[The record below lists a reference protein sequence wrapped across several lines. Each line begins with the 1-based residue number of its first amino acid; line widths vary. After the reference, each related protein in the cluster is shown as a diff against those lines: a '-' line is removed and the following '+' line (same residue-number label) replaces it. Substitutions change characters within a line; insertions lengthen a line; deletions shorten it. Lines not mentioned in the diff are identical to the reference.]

1 MKKTKKLTA
10 AITAAAMLIG
20 GNIGVLPWGNND
32 VALPSAIAVNEDIS
46 SFGDSYTNSIANSYA
61 LNYDREL
68 AAVDVAE
75 GTTTTTKPT
84 TTTTTTSTT
93 ANPDETGVY
102 GDVNGTVSVTMADYL
117 GILYYIAGMSDI
129 ACSPVYADLN
139 CDGIVNVVDASIL
152 SLFISQQIPSIPIDT
167 IEIIDP
173 SWDSKKDIYIGPSS
187 HRISANPGDEVTINF
202 SISDYKFR
210 ERYDLQG
217 DILIDEN
224 FSLSSLSSLSRSS
237 GGCSKDAKKFAY
249 FWTVFDEMD
258 IDENEPNLIS
268 LTVKI
273 PENTPAGS
281 YSVGIENLEVYNMYG
296 QPANV
301 TIENAVIDVID
312 NVTTTMTTT
321 TSTTTTETT
330 TTTTTTSTTTTTTS
344 TTTTPTTT
352 KPVTTT
358 TESTCIPG
366 DVDGDG
372 RLNMTDVRY
381 ITEYYSSA
389 AVDRESLLTEEQKKA
404 ADANCDGLINSYDA
418 YIVTKVYIAFQI
430 GVDITDVSEYIAEN
444 FTYKCPTSEDC
455 GYTFDEIIESPV
467 KPSLEIND
475 IKYEIDKTYENEN
488 VVEVSIYADDFDDN
502 VATLDFHVDYGY
514 DLKPY
519 YTSTGFGEEL
529 KVETVGVAAEC
540 LSIVEDT
547 GESIYIS
554 LINHHN
560 YYLDGEI
567 IKLYFIIP
575 SDAEQGDLYIVEIKY
590 EQGDMLVCSE
600 DSKAHAYLFKFGLF
614 DGGEIYIEDNYGT
627 TITTTTTTS
636 TTSTTTTSTTTTPTT
651 TTTTSTTTTTTTTT
665 TETTTSTTATSTTTP
680 PTTTTVTTTTLPET
694 GYSVIYNYIILAA
707 AAMVIFGIY
716 TILKNREEA

>member
-32 VALPSAIAVNEDIS
+32 AALPSAIAVNENIS

-68 AAVDVAE
+68 AAVDVVE

-102 GDVNGTVSVTMADYL
+102 GDVNGDNSITLSDAVYML
-117 GILYYIAGMSDI
+117 QYITQKSDI
-129 ACSPVYADLN
+129 ACNTVYADLN
-139 CDGIVNVVDASIL
+139 KDGNVNIIDAAIVYSFVSR
-152 SLFISQQIPSIPIDT
+152 SIPSIPINSD
-167 IEIIDP
+167 ESDS
-173 SWDSKKDIYIGPSS
+173 SWDSEKTIYISPDNS
-187 HRISANPGDEVTINF
+187 HVSAEPGDEVTINF
-202 SISDYKFR
+202 NMTEYEFSKLYAIQGNVSIDK
-210 ERYDLQG
+210 
-217 DILIDEN
+217 N
-224 FSLSSLSSLSRSS
+224 LS
-237 GGCSKDAKKFAY
+237 
-249 FWTVFDEMD
+249 
-258 IDENEPNLIS
+258 LIS
-268 LTVKI
+268 LTSSVNFACSNVDTKQFAALWNYSKNIIEEFGVPYIASITVKI
-273 PENTPAGS
+273 PENTSAGS

-301 TIENAVIDVID
+301 TLENAVIDVID

-330 TTTTTTSTTTTTTS
+330 TTTTTTSTSITTTSTITTTMS

-366 DVDGDG
+366 DVDSDG
-372 RLNMTDVRY
+372 RLNMTDVGY
-381 ITEYYSSA
+381 ITEYYRSA

-455 GYTFDEIIESPV
+455 GYTFDEIIESSI
-467 KPSLEIND
+467 KPSLEISD
-475 IKYEIDKTYENEN
+475 IKYEIDKTNENEN
-488 VVEVSIYADDFDDN
+488 VVEVSIYADDFDEN

-514 DLKPY
+514 DIKPY
-519 YTSTGFGEEL
+519 YTSTRFGEEL

-554 LINHHN
+554 LINHNN

-575 SDAEQGDLYIVEIKY
+575 SDAEQGDWYIVEIKY
-590 EQGDMLVCSE
+590 EQGDMLVCGE
-600 DSKAHAYLFKFGLF
+600 DSKAHAYLFNYGLS
-614 DGGEIYIEDNYGT
+614 DGEIYIEDNYGT
-627 TITTTTTTS
+627 TITTTTTTI
-636 TTSTTTTSTTTTPTT
+636 TTSTTTATT
-651 TTTTSTTTTTTTTT
+651 TTTTSTTTTSTTTTTT

-680 PTTTTVTTTTLPET
+680 LTTTTVTTTTLPET

-716 TILKNREEA
+716 VILKNREEA